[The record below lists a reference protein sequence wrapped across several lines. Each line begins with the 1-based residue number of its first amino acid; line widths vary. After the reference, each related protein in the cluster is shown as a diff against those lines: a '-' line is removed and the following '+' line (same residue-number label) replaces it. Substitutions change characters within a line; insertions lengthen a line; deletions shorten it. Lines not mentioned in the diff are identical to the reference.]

1 MSSVQGDHRSEG
13 SAFPVAS
20 LTDAD
25 RALLL
30 ALAVWGAPPQPENGA
45 AGLAS
50 DFRARLRRRLAP
62 AGFPRVCD
70 ALLHDSSPAIFREPQ
85 KARERLIK
93 MHLASARV
101 EPAQVHPSW
110 WVRALRE
117 ESPAVQRLVT
127 RAVPASLREPLQSG
141 LLLDQEDL
149 RSERAA
155 SSEVVNWVLALWAER
170 LVGGEVERPDDPP
183 AIIALCRLS
192 PRSGYRLC
200 RLAGLCKL
208 ILAGLEKS
216 DSGRSSSRARHEWLE
231 GRLPVN
237 AELQAMARHD
247 VEAGRASRLPPR
259 RHKARIGLVTF
270 ARLLADAEPFRL
282 RWALQHW
289 PYPIAKLV
297 RSLMPPTGRR
307 STSLL
312 DWDSLVLKTAWD
324 RLNVEGRLSLD
335 PPDEHAEDWSRLT

>member
-1 MSSVQGDHRSEG
+1 MSSVPGDEHFEG
-13 SAFPVAS
+13 SVFPVAS

-25 RALLL
+25 RAFF
-30 ALAVWGAPPQPENGA
+30 LAVAAWGPPPQAENGP
-45 AGLAS
+45 AGCPS

-62 AGFPRVCD
+62 AGFPRVCNV
-70 ALLHDSSPAIFREPQ
+70 LLHESSLAEFREPE
-85 KARERLIK
+85 KARERLAR
-93 MHLASARV
+93 MHVASARV

-117 ESPAVQRLVT
+117 ESPAVQRLVAS
-127 RAVPASLREPLQSG
+127 AVTASLREPLQSG
-141 LLLDQEDL
+141 LLLDREDL

-155 SSEVVNWVLALWAER
+155 SAEVVNWVLALWTER
-170 LVGGEVERPDDPP
+170 LVGGEVERSDDPP

-208 ILAGLEKS
+208 IVAGHEKS
-216 DSGRSSSRARHEWLE
+216 DPGRSSSRARHEWLE
-231 GRLPVN
+231 GRLPAN
-237 AELQAMARHD
+237 TELQTIARRD
-247 VEAGRASRLPPR
+247 VEGGRSSRLPRR
-259 RHKARIGLVTF
+259 RHQARIGLVTF

-297 RSLMPPTGRR
+297 RSLMPPAGSR
-307 STSLL
+307 SASLL
-312 DWDSLVLKTAWD
+312 EWESLVLKTAWD
-324 RLNVEGRLSLD
+324 RLNVEGRLSLNL
-335 PPDEHAEDWSRLT
+335 PDEHAEDWSLLT